1 MENSAIKQLKK
12 PVNIKFWIIFG
23 TVAMILGY
31 LYYQAF
37 TSVSF
42 SYTTSNIS
50 TKDLILRFIW
60 KPFVTENVVQN
71 IPYYLK
77 LMLQTV
83 SIAYAGTLAGAI
95 IAIPFGFLASRNMTR
110 GFAFLGKGIL
120 NGIRA
125 FPDILFGIIFV
136 ATVSFGPFAGVLAI
150 SINSVGML
158 GKLYSE
164 AIESIDMDVIQALR
178 GTGANPVQVLWYGV
192 LPQVVPEFLSYA
204 LYRYEIDVRSSTILG
219 LVGAGGIGTQM
230 ILAANQRNWEA
241 IGMMLYII
249 VISVIII
256 DQVSTRLRK
265 KIV

>member
-1 MENSAIKQLKK
+1 MENSAMKQIKK
-12 PVNIKFWIIFG
+12 PSNTKFWIQFG
-23 TVAMILGY
+23 IVALVLSF

-37 TSVSF
+37 TNIDFNYSSPN
-42 SYTTSNIS
+42 TS
-50 TKDLILRFIW
+50 TFDLIMRFIVG
-60 KPFVTENVVQN
+60 PFRTESVIERLPQ
-71 IPYYLK
+71 YLN
-77 LMLQTV
+77 LMLETV
-83 SIAYAGTLAGAI
+83 SIAFAGTFAGAI
-95 IAIPFGFLASRNMTR
+95 LAIPFGFLAARNMT
-110 GFAFLGKGIL
+110 GHLSYIGKGIL

-164 AIESIDMDVIQALR
+164 AIESIDMDVIQALKS
-178 GTGANPVQVLWYGV
+178 TGAKPIQVLFYGV
-192 LPQVVPEFLSYA
+192 LPQVIPEFQSYA

-230 ILAANQRNWEA
+230 ILATGQRNWEA
-241 IGMMLYII
+241 VGMMLYII
-249 VISVIII
+249 VITVILI
-256 DQVSTRLRK
+256 DQISTRLRK